1 MIHTYTYKR
10 WLLAL
15 FAIVVST
22 VAVSAQVVVA
32 DALKE
37 GGIYTFTSQRDTKM
51 SITDPTDHRI
61 LCKTTNKTNQAQWW
75 VLQPLASGGYALRN
89 YSTGLYMQSTS
100 GTSARY
106 TSASARSRLYVKA
119 SPNSTS
125 SKPMVTISSSADFG
139 GKTCLHD
146 DASHNVVNWAAASST
161 GDNPASDWGIVAVE
175 SAPDAATV
183 KEHFA
188 ELSGQVKPAHEVTV
202 QIRNVETNTNISESS
217 SGKLLAIAPNAEDY
231 SQYWVMEQTSAGQ
244 YAFRNVKTGHYFNY
258 TSGTGNG
265 SVQTASATASKKG
278 NYVLTET
285 STKWERTYHISSAT
299 YPNRYFT
306 HTTAGKA
313 PTDTPEPYVVN
324 TDSDDPRSHWVLIK
338 AELDTREIEEA
349 QLAFQAYTDIK
360 NNASTYT
367 TKLAAYF
374 TDASCSELKTEYQSL
389 SSEAFRAKLE
399 ADKLPE
405 YLIRI
410 AMKVKDNTWQQEDEM
425 SRDFRVAKYQV
436 YSHNMF
442 AKYRMGMGYAFGR
455 LSNPTGISVKS
466 GDIVTFFCDQAAPSG
481 SKLQI
486 EAVSGTDS
494 NANETSLF
502 TLTKGVNIFS
512 FSEDA
517 NLFVFYQQDDSKVNT
532 PLANFPDVRVH
543 IEGGHLQGYY
553 DKTRGHNDATW
564 KHLREKLLKHS
575 DVVNIKTDNVVF
587 CMNNKLTQQA
597 CPTYMERLLNAWDNM
612 VASENN
618 LMGYN
623 DTWIPG
629 ISKVQR
635 NVYNFFSKDYYIGG
649 LMMAGLYGVQCMESA
664 ISGIMNT
671 ESMETDG
678 IWGPAHECGHLRQNL
693 IEMVGTLESSNN
705 LFSNVAVYEQ
715 GRTTHRGA
723 APKTVFDHFASGTHW
738 KDYDI
743 WETTHMLYQFYLYFH
758 ANGIMPDFY
767 PRVFSQLR
775 EDPMDKNDRN
785 NIHAGDEYLKLA
797 RTFCDVAQ
805 ADLSE
810 VFAAYGFFVPSSKYS
825 ISENGSIWS
834 VTTTQEEI
842 DATLAYMHKFPKKLG
857 NILFIDDRIKPVP
870 ATYPGHKE
878 GEMKKRCSGDPLGS
892 ASAGEVGH
900 YTTYLEEP
908 ALQDYYYTVT
918 STGKVTVSG
927 ADASGLVGFKVYDAS
942 GKLAFVANTHTFT
955 LPADLRSQKF
965 TLVAAMGDGSDIT
978 LTTETPSGL
987 NLHTTAATTTTAPY
1001 YDLQGRSYVRQPKS
1015 GIYVVGG
1022 KKVIR

>member
-1 MIHTYTYKR
+1 MKNLTRFTFILVWAFTIVGVHAQTIVTT
-10 WLLAL
+10 AL
-15 FAIVVST
+15 N
-22 VAVSAQVVVA
+22 
-32 DALKE
+32 E
-37 GGIYTFTSQRDTKM
+37 GGVYSFTSQRDTKM

-61 LCKTTNKTNQAQWW
+61 LCKTTSKTNQAQWW
-75 VLQPLASGGYALRN
+75 VLQPLASGGFALRN

-106 TSASARSRLYVKA
+106 TSGSNRSRLYVKA

-125 SKPMVTISSSADFG
+125 SKPLVTISSNSDFG
-139 GKTCLHD
+139 GKSCLHD
-146 DASHNVVNWAAASST
+146 DANHNVVNWAAAT
-161 GDNPASDWGIVAVE
+161 TPTDNPASDWGIVAVE
-175 SAPDAATV
+175 GLDAATI

-188 ELSGQVKPAHEVTV
+188 ELSGQVKPTDGVTV
-202 QIRNVETNTNISESS
+202 QIRNVETSTNISESS

-244 YAFRNVKTGHYFNY
+244 FAFRNVKTGHYFNY
-258 TSGTGNG
+258 TTGTGNG

-278 NYVLTET
+278 SYVLTET
-285 STKWERTYHISSAT
+285 STKWERTYHISSVT
-299 YPNRYFT
+299 SQSRYFT

-338 AELDTREIEEA
+338 ADLDTREIEEA

-360 NNASTYT
+360 NNASSYT

-374 TDASCSELKTEYQSL
+374 TDASCSELKAEHKSL
-389 SSEAFRAKLE
+389 SSEAFRAKLV

-410 AMKVKDNTWQQEDEM
+410 AMKVKDNTWAQEDDM

-532 PLANFPDVRVH
+532 PLANFPDVCVH

-597 CPTYMERLLNAWDNM
+597 CPIYMERLLKAWDDM
-612 VASENN
+612 VESENE

-671 ESMETDG
+671 ESMESDG

-705 LFSNVAVYEQ
+705 LFSNVAVYKQ

-723 APKTVFDHFASGTHW
+723 APKTVYDHFATGTHW

-758 ANGIMPDFY
+758 VNGIMPDFY

-775 EDPMDKNDRN
+775 QDPMDKNDRN

-825 ISENGSIWS
+825 VSENGSIWS

-842 DATLAYMHKFPKKLG
+842 DATLEYMHKFPKKLG
-857 NILFIDDRIKPVP
+857 NILFIDDRIQPVP
-870 ATYPGHKE
+870 ATYEGHKAN
-878 GEMKKRCSGDPLGS
+878 EMKKRCSGDPLGS
-892 ASAGEVGH
+892 ASAGDLGH
-900 YTTYLEEP
+900 YTTFLDEP
-908 ALQDYYYTVT
+908 NLVNYYYTVS
-918 STGKVTVSG
+918 STGKVTINGTG
-927 ADASGLVGFKVYDAS
+927 ATGLVGFKVYDEA
-942 GKLAFVANTHTFT
+942 GKLAYLSNCMSFT
-955 LPADLRSQKF
+955 LPAELRTQKY
-965 TLVAAMGDGSDIT
+965 TLVAAMGDGTDIQLST
-978 LTTETPSGL
+978 
-987 NLHTTAATTTTAPY
+987 NLPVGVNQMDCNECSSQTNRIM
-1001 YDLQGRSYVRQPKS
+1001 DLQGRQVSTPVRGS
-1015 GIYVVGG
+1015 IYIINGR
-1022 KKVIR
+1022 KQLY